1 MSDEEKA
8 ARLHHLRSE
17 GLAKGDPLALPLT
30 LASMFNLPGDPEA
43 GVAGYGRMDNPTWE
57 ALEAALALI
66 EDAPVRV
73 FPSGMAAIAAV
84 LFEVLKAGDRV
95 LIPSDGYYTTRLL
108 ADAYLAKLG
117 VEVVTRPTVGF
128 ADGGFEG
135 FALVFIETPSNPG
148 LDVIDLA
155 ATCAAVRAAGGVS
168 VVDNTT
174 MTPFGQR
181 PLELGADVVV
191 ASDTKAPGGHSDV
204 LIGHVA
210 SRDEKLIAG
219 VGQWRKL
226 SGAIVGPFEAW
237 LMHRSLQT
245 LEVRFQRMC
254 DSAEAIA
261 ARLAGHP
268 AVTRVRYPGLGED
281 PAHAVAS
288 RQMTRFGFLIGVTLA
303 DRDAAERFIN
313 GCEMLAPTTSFG
325 GTHSTAERR
334 ARWGDEVAPGFV
346 RLSVGVEPLEPVWSA
361 LDRALAGLT

>member
-1 MSDEEKA
+1 MSDKEKA
-8 ARLHHLRSE
+8 ARLHHMRTY

-30 LASMFNLPGDPEA
+30 MASMFNLPGDPEP

-57 ALEAALALI
+57 ALEDALGLI

-84 LFEVLKAGDRV
+84 LFVVLKAGDRV

-108 ADAYLAKLG
+108 ADGYLAKLG
-117 VEVVTRPTVGF
+117 VEVVTRPTVSI
-128 ADGGFEG
+128 AEGGFEG
-135 FALVFIETPSNPG
+135 FALVFLETPSNPG

-155 ATCAAVRAAGGVS
+155 ETCRAVRAAGGVS

-181 PLELGADVVV
+181 PLDLGADVVV

-210 SRDEKLIAG
+210 SRDADLIDG
-219 VGQWRKL
+219 VSQWRKL
-226 SGAIVGPFEAW
+226 SGAIPGPFEAW
-237 LMHRSLQT
+237 LLYRSLAT
-245 LEVRFQRMC
+245 LELRFERMC
-254 DSAEAIA
+254 NSAEAIA

-268 AVTRVRYPGLGED
+268 AVDAVRYPGLGED
-281 PAHAVAS
+281 PAHDVAS

-303 DRDAAERFIN
+303 DREAAERLIN
-313 GCEMLAPTTSFG
+313 GCEMLASTTSFG

-346 RLSVGVEPLEPVWSA
+346 RLSVGVEPLEPLWAA
-361 LDRALAGLT
+361 LNRALADLS